1 MEIEKYKE
9 KQQKTKRPFLLQ
21 NPWNHNILWDSRIGK
36 TCSFSTGHL
45 GLSLK
50 SQTMLTPINLY
61 AKATFFELCTAS
73 SAWSV
78 ERSDN
83 MADTLQVTNAS
94 STGSDDAVPS
104 LPNTVTLQLT
114 LPLRICLD
122 SILRF

>member
-9 KQQKTKRPFLLQ
+9 KQQKPKRPFLLQ
-21 NPWNHNILWDSRIGK
+21 NPWNHNILWDSQIGK
-36 TCSFSTGHL
+36 TCSFSTGNL

-50 SQTMLTPINLY
+50 SQTMLPSLNLY
-61 AKATFFELCTAS
+61 TKATFFELCTAS

-104 LPNTVTLQLT
+104 LPNTVTLQLA
-114 LPLRICLD
+114 LPLRMCLD